1 MDFGNIE
8 NNKSWTV
15 GAFGHRV
22 LVTWGKDLYA
32 YSQCYGLLK
41 TLKNRFERLTALTPA
56 AEGADTI
63 FSEAALAVGVPVE
76 MIQPFSNYDQDFLNL
91 ESKKRYDRLNN
102 NVKATIH
109 VHFKDRCLAAYRKAM
124 EWVVFKSDL
133 IVAVWDGRQQGADG
147 GTWQAV
153 QLAQNLGKPLIHIDY
168 RNNRTCAYGNS
179 KNRYGF
185 RGAVSINNFHT
196 LF

>member
-15 GAFGHRV
+15 GAFGHRI
-22 LVTWGKDLYA
+22 LATRRKDLYA

-41 TLKNRFERLTALTPA
+41 TLKNRFEQITALTPA

-63 FSEAALAVGVPVE
+63 FSEAALAAGVPVE
-76 MIQPFSNYDQDFLNL
+76 MIQPFSTYDQDFLNL
-91 ESKKRYDRLNN
+91 ESKERYDRLKNTAKTKIN
-102 NVKATIH
+102 
-109 VHFKDRCLAAYRKAM
+109 VHFKDRCPAAYRKAM
-124 EWVVFKSDL
+124 EWVIFKSNL
-133 IVAVWDGRQQGADG
+133 IVAVWDGRQLGADG

-153 QLAQNLGKPLIHIDY
+153 QLAQNMCKPLIHIDY
-168 RNNRTCAYGNS
+168 RNNKTYAYGNS

-185 RGAVSINNFHT
+185 RGAVSLNNLHT

>member
-1 MDFGNIE
+1 MDFSNIA

-22 LVTWGKDLYA
+22 LVTRGKDLYA
-32 YSQCYGLLK
+32 YSQCYQLLN
-41 TLKNRFERLTALTPA
+41 TLKNRFEGLTALTPA

-63 FSEAALAVGVPVE
+63 FSEAALAAGVPVE
-76 MIQPFSNYDQDFLNL
+76 MIQPFSNYDQDFLSL
-91 ESKKRYDRLNN
+91 ESKERYDRLKK
-102 NVKATIH
+102 NVKTKIH

-124 EWVVFKSDL
+124 EWVVFRSNL
-133 IVAVWDGRQQGADG
+133 IIAVWDGRQQGVDG

-153 QLAQNLGKPLIHIDY
+153 QLAQSLSKPLIHIDY
-168 RNNRTCAYGNS
+168 RNNKTCAYGNS
-179 KNRYGF
+179 KNGYGF
-185 RGAVSINNFHT
+185 RGVVSLNNFHT